1 LGSWT
6 IIPVEHASSKQLL
19 ERKEKEWKHR
29 FRNNIIND
37 PTIWKLKPTRKSKKE
52 KKEKKD
58 EAKKPQRVSQQKRI
72 EDRKLMTS
80 ALRRKVSTVLHSK
93 DENWRKWETTTLLD
107 LLIHINVAKI
117 PKSEAKQVFFRIK
130 PLIWKRTQGR
140 LNIRREYIIPVMHC
154 PNKNFKKDLTRELRV
169 IIEESLKELD
179 TRSSV

>member
-1 LGSWT
+1 
-6 IIPVEHASSKQLL
+6 
-19 ERKEKEWKHR
+19 
-29 FRNNIIND
+29 
-37 PTIWKLKPTRKSKKE
+37 
-52 KKEKKD
+52 
-58 EAKKPQRVSQQKRI
+58 
-72 EDRKLMTS
+72 MTS

-107 LLIHINVAKI
+107 HINVAKI